1 VQEQEQEQVQEQEQ
15 EQVQVQEQVAWV
27 QMLQVYHRGLHH
39 RMRPA
44 WLSPEGKASGS
55 IGGCCACSS
64 NFSLGRLLRN
74 RLADP

>member
-1 VQEQEQEQVQEQEQ
+1 V
-15 EQVQVQEQVAWV
+15 QVQVQVQVLVQVQELVQVQVAWV
-27 QMLQVYHRGLHH
+27 QMLQVYHRCLHH

-64 NFSLGRLLRN
+64 NFSLSRLPRN
-74 RLADP
+74 RLVDP